1 MVNVVCHFPFTDKHK
16 CSFCMSVP
24 SGNAP
29 ILVQAFT
36 SDKENMKFLSVLNT
50 CMMTESKQKFQ
61 GLENILYLRQI
72 WISILNLL
80 FKYKISIETLILFK
94 FL

>member
-1 MVNVVCHFPFTDKHK
+1 
-16 CSFCMSVP
+16 MSVP

-36 SDKENMKFLSVLNT
+36 SDKENLKFLSVLNT

-61 GLENILYLRQI
+61 GLETFFTLGKFGYL
-72 WISILNLL
+72 
-80 FKYKISIETLILFK
+80 F
-94 FL
+94 

>member
-61 GLENILYLRQI
+61 GLETFFTLGKFGYL
-72 WISILNLL
+72 
-80 FKYKISIETLILFK
+80 F
-94 FL
+94 

>member
-1 MVNVVCHFPFTDKHK
+1 
-16 CSFCMSVP
+16 MSVP

-36 SDKENMKFLSVLNT
+36 SDIKENMKFLSVLNT
-50 CMMTESKQKFQ
+50 CMMTESKQKSQ
-61 GLENILYLRQI
+61 GLENSLYLRQI

-80 FKYKISIETLILFK
+80 FKCKISFETLILFK